1 MFIQFRAVTMRLR
14 LPLHNHHA
22 KGEYAIVTSIYMI
35 LALAF
40 VAFLFY
46 MERAKPTLQPPPST
60 TQAVAAAPQQRLAQG
75 ELVLNLGTEP
85 PTLDPAR
92 MTDLT
97 SFQVYQQLM
106 EGLVV
111 LGNNGE
117 PEPGLASHWQI
128 DDTATHYTLSLRPNL
143 HWSDGQPLTAQHV
156 ADGMLRAL
164 SPQTASPYATMLYPI
179 KGAEAYNQGKLK
191 DASQVGISVLNAR
204 TLQLTLAHPVSYF
217 LSLLSFPV
225 AMPVRTD
232 VLGKYGAKWLE
243 AGNFISSGAW
253 VLAHWQHNN
262 RIILR
267 RNPHYHSPP
276 PADGSPW
283 VQQATLLMVPDAN
296 TALGLYQQGALDV
309 LDAPP
314 ALLRKRLQTRPDAN
328 TLNLNALF
336 YLGFNISNAVVSD
349 VRIRKALALCINRPL
364 MAHLLQNGATP
375 LAEWV
380 PPAMVTFHRGVKPE
394 FSPQQAK
401 ALLAE
406 AGYPNGGGLP
416 TLTLGFPSKFENK
429 REAEILQEVWRNECG
444 INVRLANQEWK
455 QYLAQLATH
464 PPDIFR
470 LSWYADY
477 PDPDTFFGLLTTANG
492 NNYTRWTSPVYD
504 ALVTQASQ
512 ATSLA
517 QRKALYTQ
525 AEALALYQAVGVVPL
540 YSTQKLWLRQPWVKG
555 LTLNP
560 MNGWMLNTTQLAF

>member
-1 MFIQFRAVTMRLR
+1 MLLC
-14 LPLHNHHA
+14 LPHATHSPVKPYA

-35 LALAF
+35 IALAF

-46 MERAKPTLQPPPST
+46 LERAKPTEPSPPKA
-60 TQAVAAAPQQRLAQG
+60 TQAVAIAPKQRLAQG

-97 SFQVYQQLM
+97 SFQVYQQVM

-111 LGNNGE
+111 LGENGE
-117 PEPGLASHWQI
+117 AEAGLASHWQV
-128 DDTATHYTLSLRPNL
+128 DNTATRYTFTLRPNL

-164 SPQTASPYATMLYPI
+164 SPQTASPYASLLYPI
-179 KGAEAYNQGKLK
+179 KGAEAYNQGKQS
-191 DASQVGISVLNAR
+191 DAAKVGIAVLNPR

-232 VLGKYGAKWLE
+232 VLAKHGSHWLE
-243 AGNFISSGAW
+243 AGKFVSSGAW
-253 VLAHWQHNN
+253 VLAQWQHGN
-262 RIILR
+262 RIVLR

-276 PADGSPW
+276 PADGSLW
-283 VQQATLLMVPDAN
+283 VKQATLLMVPDAN

-314 ALLRKRLQTRPDAN
+314 ALLRRRLQTRPDAH
-328 TLNLNALF
+328 TLDLNALF
-336 YLGFNISNAVVSD
+336 YLGFNVSNPVVSD

-375 LAEWV
+375 LAEWI
-380 PPAMVTFHRGVKPE
+380 PPAMATFHRDVKPE
-394 FSPQQAK
+394 FAPQQAK

-406 AGYPNGGGLP
+406 AGYPNGEGLP

-477 PDPDTFFGLLTTANG
+477 PDPDTFFGLLTSANG
-492 NNYTRWTSPVYD
+492 NNHTRWGSHVYD
-504 ALVTQASQ
+504 ALVVQASQ

-517 QRKALYTQ
+517 ERKALYTQ
-525 AEALALYQAVGVVPL
+525 AETLALHEAVGVVPL

-555 LTLNP
+555 LALNP
-560 MNGWMLNTTQLAF
+560 MNGWMLNKAQLAVGS